1 MTTTNHRESAQDI
14 NPIFLERWSPRAYSG
29 EPLTKEQL
37 LTILEAAHW
46 APSASNHQ
54 PWRFIYGIKGTE
66 AFEKLL
72 GLLVPG
78 NQRWAKNA
86 GALVFVI
93 SQTKSGSAGDA
104 ERKPIAT
111 HAFDAGAAWMSL
123 ALQAQFLGLHAHGM
137 AGLDYPRATEELG
150 LPDGFR
156 VEMAAAIGAQG
167 RLEDLP
173 EDLQG
178 REKPSSRKS
187 LGELA
192 FEGAFKG

>member
-1 MTTTNHRESAQDI
+1 MTETNHRASAHDI

-29 EPLTKEQL
+29 EPLTREQL
-37 LTILEAAHW
+37 LTILDASHW

-54 PWRFIYGIKGTE
+54 PWRFVYGIKGTP
-66 AFEKLL
+66 AFDTLL
-72 GLLVPG
+72 ALLVPG

-86 GALVFVI
+86 GALIFVI
-93 SQTKSGSAGDA
+93 SQTQTGGTGDV
-104 ERKPIAT
+104 ERKPIPT

-150 LPDGFR
+150 LPDGFK
-156 VEMAAAIGAQG
+156 VEMAAAIGAPG
-167 RLEDLP
+167 ALEDLP

-178 REKPSSRKS
+178 REKPSGRKA
-187 LGELA
+187 LEDVA
-192 FEGAFKG
+192 FEGAFKR